1 MKIEKLLLTNLQN
14 TEDTMKAIY
23 FNKQNKYEYIIV
35 DTDTSLISVGIIAL
49 LLNNGYRITLNGM
62 EVRFIH
68 KNKEGKN

>member
-49 LLNNGYRITLNGM
+49 LLNNGYRIALNGM

-68 KNKEGKN
+68 KNKEEN